1 MLWLTKRSNLMVK
14 PQSTARRQPRPSR
27 SRTAPHPREIA
38 ALSSDTEQLIL
49 DAAHRVFLR
58 RGSAGARTQ
67 EIADE
72 AGVNKALL
80 HYYFRTK
87 ERLAAAVFAR
97 AASKLMPPVITALA
111 SDDDLE
117 TKVERV
123 VEIELDVLLQHPYLP
138 GYIIAELTHNPA
150 RVKQLVAALTGVS
163 IDELAP
169 RVLDAVTRQI
179 RAAVRD
185 GRMRPITPDQF
196 ILNLLSLCIF
206 PFAARPMVQAVL
218 GLDDA
223 AFARLIARRKRDLP
237 VFFLQGLR
245 P

>member
-1 MLWLTKRSNLMVK
+1 MVK
-14 PQSTARRQPRPSR
+14 PPVTDRRSPD
-27 SRTAPHPREIA
+27 A
-38 ALSSDTEQLIL
+38 DTEQRIL

-87 ERLAAAVFAR
+87 ERLAAAVFGR
-97 AASKLMPPVITALA
+97 AASKLMPPVIASLA
-111 SDDDLE
+111 SNDELE

-123 VEIELDVLLQHPYLP
+123 IEIELDVLLRHPYLP

-150 RVKQLVAALTGVS
+150 RAKQLIASLTGVA

-169 RVLDAVTRQI
+169 RLLTTLDKQI
-179 RAAVRD
+179 RARVRA
-185 GRMRPITPDQF
+185 GRLRSIAADQF

-218 GLDDA
+218 HLDDA
-223 AFARLIARRKRDLP
+223 AFERLIARRKRDLP
-237 VFFLQGLR
+237 AFFLQALR

>member
-1 MLWLTKRSNLMVK
+1 MVK
-14 PQSTARRQPRPSR
+14 HGATTRHGMT
-27 SRTAPHPREIA
+27 RTAG
-38 ALSSDTEQLIL
+38 DTPNAEERIL

-87 ERLAAAVFAR
+87 ERLAAAVFRR
-97 AASKLMPPVITALA
+97 AATRLMPPVIATLA
-111 SDDDLE
+111 SDEELE

-123 VEIELDVLLQHPYLP
+123 IEIELDVLLRHPYLP
-138 GYIIAELTHNPA
+138 GYIISELTHQPGRA
-150 RVKQLVAALTGVS
+150 RELIAALTGVS
-163 IDELAP
+163 IDDLAP
-169 RVLDAVTRQI
+169 RVVDTLGRQI
-179 RAAVRD
+179 RARVRD
-185 GRMRPITPDQF
+185 GRMRPTAPDQF

-218 GLDDA
+218 GLDDDD
-223 AFARLIARRKRDLP
+223 FARLIARRKRDLP
-237 VFFLQGLR
+237 MFFLQGLR

>member
-1 MLWLTKRSNLMVK
+1 MVK
-14 PQSTARRQPRPSR
+14 RQAETRPARSSRPAHST
-27 SRTAPHPREIA
+27 RTE
-38 ALSSDTEQLIL
+38 EVIL

-87 ERLAAAVFAR
+87 ERLATAVFAR
-97 AASKLMPPVITALA
+97 AASKLMPPVIATLA
-111 SDDDLE
+111 SDEELE
-117 TKVERV
+117 TKVARV
-123 VEIELDVLLQHPYLP
+123 VDIELDVLLRHPYLP
-138 GYIIAELTHNPA
+138 GYIISELTHNPA
-150 RVKQLVAALTGVS
+150 RARQLLAALTGVA

-169 RVLDAVTRQI
+169 RVLAGVARQI
-179 RAAVRD
+179 RARVRE
-185 GRMRPITPDQF
+185 GRMRAIAPDQF
-196 ILNLLSLCIF
+196 LLNLLSLCIF
-206 PFAARPMVQAVL
+206 PFAARPMVQAIL

-223 AFARLIARRKRDLP
+223 AFARLIARRKRELP

-245 P
+245 A

>member
-1 MLWLTKRSNLMVK
+1 MVK
-14 PQSTARRQPRPSR
+14 QGVRRRATRSQGGSAPRATENAERST
-27 SRTAPHPREIA
+27 
-38 ALSSDTEQLIL
+38 DTEQLIL

-97 AASKLMPPVITALA
+97 AASKLLPPVIATLA
-111 SDDDLE
+111 SEDDLE

-123 VEIELDVLLQHPYLP
+123 VEIELDVLLRHPYLP

-150 RVKQLVAALTGVS
+150 RVSQLVAALTGVS

-169 RVLDAVTRQI
+169 RVLEAISRQI
-179 RAAVRD
+179 RDAVRE
-185 GRMRPITPDQF
+185 GRMRSISPDQF

-218 GLDDA
+218 RLDDA
-223 AFARLIARRKRDLP
+223 AFARLIARRKRELP
-237 VFFLQGLR
+237 AFFIQGLR

>member
-1 MLWLTKRSNLMVK
+1 MVK
-14 PQSTARRQPRPSR
+14 KAARRDT
-27 SRTAPHPREIA
+27 TAPAARSARTEEI
-38 ALSSDTEQLIL
+38 IL
-49 DAAHRVFLR
+49 EAAHRVFLR

-80 HYYFRTK
+80 HYYFRSK

-97 AASKLMPPVITALA
+97 AASKLLPPVIATLA
-111 SDDDLE
+111 SDDELE

-123 VEIELDVLLQHPYLP
+123 IQIELDVLLRHPYLP
-138 GYIIAELTHNPA
+138 GYIISELTHNPD
-150 RVKQLVAALTGVS
+150 RVRQLVAALTGVS

-169 RVLDAVTRQI
+169 QVLGAIARQI
-179 RAAVRD
+179 KLAARE
-185 GRMRPITPDQF
+185 GRMRPISPDQF

-206 PFAARPMVQAVL
+206 PFAARPMVQAIL
-218 GLDDA
+218 QLDDA
-223 AFARLIARRKRDLP
+223 GFARLIAKRKRELP
-237 VFFLQGLR
+237 AFFLQGLR

>member
-1 MLWLTKRSNLMVK
+1 MVK
-14 PQSTARRQPRPSR
+14 TRTVRKSTRTRSPRPEG
-27 SRTAPHPREIA
+27 PG
-38 ALSSDTEQLIL
+38 SDAEQRIL

-87 ERLAAAVFAR
+87 ERLAAAVFRR
-97 AASKLMPPVITALA
+97 AASKLMPPVIATLA
-111 SDDDLE
+111 SDDELE
-117 TKVERV
+117 TKIERV
-123 VEIELDVLLQHPYLP
+123 IEIELDVLLRHPYLP
-138 GYIIAELTHNPA
+138 GYIISELTHNPA
-150 RVKQLVAALTGVS
+150 RARQLIAALTGVS
-163 IDELAP
+163 LDDLAP
-169 RVLDAVTRQI
+169 RVFDAIGRQI
-179 RAAVRD
+179 RERVREGSMRAVA
-185 GRMRPITPDQF
+185 PDQF
-196 ILNLLSLCIF
+196 VLNLLSLCIF

-223 AFARLIARRKRDLP
+223 AFERLIARRKRDLP
-237 VFFLQGLR
+237 AFFLQALR

>member
-1 MLWLTKRSNLMVK
+1 MVK
-14 PQSTARRQPRPSR
+14 PRAVQRKPSR
-27 SRTAPHPREIA
+27 STLHAPRATP
-38 ALSSDTEQLIL
+38 DGTEQRIL

-80 HYYFRTK
+80 HYYFRTT
-87 ERLAAAVFAR
+87 ERLAAAVFSR
-97 AASKLMPPVITALA
+97 AAAKLMPPVIATLS
-111 SDDDLE
+111 SDDELE
-117 TKVERV
+117 IKVERV
-123 VEIELDVLLQHPYLP
+123 IEIELDVLLGHPYLP
-138 GYIIAELTHNPA
+138 GYIISELTHNPDRA
-150 RVKQLVAALTGVS
+150 KQLIALTGVS

-169 RVLDAVTRQI
+169 RVFDAVGRQI
-179 RAAVRD
+179 RARVRD
-185 GRMRPITPDQF
+185 GRMRSIAPDQF

-218 GLDDA
+218 HLDDEE
-223 AFARLIARRKRDLP
+223 FERLIARRKRDLP
-237 VFFLQGLR
+237 AFFLQALR

>member
-1 MLWLTKRSNLMVK
+1 MVK
-14 PQSTARRQPRPSR
+14 SSAGRRPRARARR
-27 SRTAPHPREIA
+27 A
-38 ALSSDTEQLIL
+38 ANDEAGASADERIL

-87 ERLAAAVFAR
+87 ERLAAAVFRR
-97 AASKLMPPVITALA
+97 AASRLLPPVIATLA
-111 SDDDLE
+111 SDAELE
-117 TKVERV
+117 AKVARV
-123 VEIELDVLLQHPYLP
+123 IEIELDVLLDHPYLP
-138 GYIIAELTHNPA
+138 GYIIAELTHQPE

-163 IDELAP
+163 IDDLAP
-169 RVLDAVTRQI
+169 RVLDSVGRQI
-179 RAAVRD
+179 RERVRD
-185 GRMRPITPDQF
+185 GRMRAISTDQF

-218 GLDDA
+218 QLDDEG
-223 AFARLIARRKRDLP
+223 FARFIARRRRELP
-237 VFFLQGLR
+237 TFFLQALK

>member
-1 MLWLTKRSNLMVK
+1 MVK
-14 PQSTARRQPRPSR
+14 QRSTQ
-27 SRTAPHPREIA
+27 
-38 ALSSDTEQLIL
+38 TEQRIL

-97 AASKLMPPVITALA
+97 AATRLMPPVIATLA
-111 SDDDLE
+111 SDEPLE

-123 VEIELDVLLQHPYLP
+123 IQIELDVLLRHPYLP
-138 GYIIAELTHNPA
+138 GYIISELTHHPA
-150 RVKQLVAALTGVS
+150 RAKQLVASLTGVA

-169 RVLDAVTRQI
+169 RVLEAVARQI
-179 RAAVRD
+179 RAAVRE
-185 GRMRPITPDQF
+185 GRMRPIAPDQF

-206 PFAARPMVQAVL
+206 PFAARPMLQAVL
-218 GLDDA
+218 HLDDA

-237 VFFLQGLR
+237 TFFLHGLR

>member
-1 MLWLTKRSNLMVK
+1 MVK
-14 PQSTARRQPRPSR
+14 RALARRDDATAAR
-27 SRTAPHPREIA
+27 SARTE
-38 ALSSDTEQLIL
+38 ELIL
-49 DAAHRVFLR
+49 EAAHRVFLR

-80 HYYFRTK
+80 HYYFRSK
-87 ERLAAAVFAR
+87 ERLATAVFAR
-97 AASKLMPPVITALA
+97 AASKLLPPVIATLA

-123 VEIELDVLLQHPYLP
+123 IQIELDVLLHHPYLP
-138 GYIIAELTHNPA
+138 GYIISELTHNPDRA
-150 RVKQLVAALTGVS
+150 RQLVSALTGVS

-169 RVLDAVTRQI
+169 RVLGAVAQQI
-179 RAAVRD
+179 RVAVRE

-223 AFARLIARRKRDLP
+223 AFARLIAKRKRELP
-237 VFFLQGLR
+237 AFFLQGLR